1 MAGSRRK
8 MTTRTMVGLAIGCL
22 VVGAV
27 AGLGV
32 FSFGQ
37 TTKGEFW
44 LNSDPGLEL
53 LKVKTVARQTGI
65 TFTSILHG
73 DGRLVMQ
80 VGDYGGSVIFE
91 TLELELAYEEVITL
105 MRAVVDAG
113 LMEYDD
119 ERARLKMGYQGKRVF
134 TVNDGLTFFLTVNL
148 PGYQGPGQREPSS
161 RSVSI
166 VLDDPQTVA
175 DLYPEIEELQGLK
188 KIDSALRAYRE
199 IAKRGQNEK

>member
-22 VVGAV
+22 AVGVA

-44 LNSDPGLEL
+44 LNPDPSLEL

-73 DGRLVMQ
+73 DGRLTMQ
-80 VGDYGGSVIFE
+80 VGDYGGSNIFE
-91 TLELELAYEEVITL
+91 TLELELTYEEVVTL

-119 ERARLKMGYQGKRVF
+119 ERVRLKMGYQGKRVF
-134 TVNDGLTFFLTVNL
+134 TVNDGLTFFLTINL
-148 PGYQGPGQREPSS
+148 PSYQGPSQREPSS

-166 VLDDPQTVA
+166 VFDDPQTVA

-188 KIDSALRAYRE
+188 KTDSAFQAYRK